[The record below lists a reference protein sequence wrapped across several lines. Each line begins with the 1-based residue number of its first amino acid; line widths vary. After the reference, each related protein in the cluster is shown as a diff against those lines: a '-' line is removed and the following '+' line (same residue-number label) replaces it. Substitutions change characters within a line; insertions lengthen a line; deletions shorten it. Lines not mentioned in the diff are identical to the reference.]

1 MQPGLARAF
10 DRLILGS
17 TSANQTRKI
26 LLGLEVR
33 LTSSDWTAIYSSTRL
48 KFIRIIY
55 PLARLLP
62 RRAASK
68 LSNYFRKK
76 PMPSFQTALVLRKNL
91 VNVKSEQRRYLST
104 INLKSHTLLRCNS
117 SPTDELLVIWTS
129 SRGRPQM
136 PLATFLQT
144 ISHRPCDVLVF
155 RPNNESYREGI
166 HGWGDN
172 VREVYDSLN
181 AFVKLEGYRRTYIIG
196 TSLGTAPA
204 LLGCQSPSVT
214 QILLVGPID
223 PRREYNSDFEDIVN
237 SNHKHGSIENV
248 TSITGSLS
256 DADNFVASFLEKTLG
271 ISRIVIEGAG
281 HNPLWPLVVRNKI
294 SAWFDTNLF
303 DKTT

>member
-1 MQPGLARAF
+1 MSLS
-10 DRLILGS
+10 LGQIMKV
-17 TSANQTRKI
+17 T
-26 LLGLEVR
+26 G
-33 LTSSDWTAIYSSTRL
+33 
-48 KFIRIIY
+48 
-55 PLARLLP
+55 
-62 RRAASK
+62 
-68 LSNYFRKK
+68 
-76 PMPSFQTALVLRKNL
+76 
-91 VNVKSEQRRYLST
+91 
-104 INLKSHTLLRCNS
+104 
-117 SPTDELLVIWTS
+117 
-129 SRGRPQM
+129 G
-136 PLATFLQT
+136 
-144 ISHRPCDVLVF
+144 
-155 RPNNESYREGI
+155 GI

-172 VREVYDSLN
+172 VREVYDSLD

-223 PRREYNSDFEDIVN
+223 PRREYNSDFENIVN
-237 SNHKHGSIENV
+237 SNHKHGSIDNA